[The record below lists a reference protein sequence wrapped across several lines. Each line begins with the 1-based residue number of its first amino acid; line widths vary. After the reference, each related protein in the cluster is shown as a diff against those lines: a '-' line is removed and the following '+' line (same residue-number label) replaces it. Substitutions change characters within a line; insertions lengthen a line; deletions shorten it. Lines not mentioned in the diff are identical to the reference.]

1 MIRVEQVVLRV
12 VSQKPFFAYSPF
24 FCSISTQSV
33 EAAESGIGNRKKK
46 NKQKRRRID
55 FSNTTKVTAN
65 SSMPK
70 QNQEQEHASEYS
82 LKTFPKRDRPANFII
97 ELVPHSESTPP
108 LRDLSPEALED
119 ALKYIGCVKPSLS
132 PRDCSIYLQYLGID
146 LEPSRI
152 EEYASH
158 WFTQSSSLH
167 YGEDHMLHMDSRRF
181 FLPSS
186 IRTFLVSPPPIRGLV
201 YPDASVG
208 MGFALYSSHA
218 F

>member
-1 MIRVEQVVLRV
+1 
-12 VSQKPFFAYSPF
+12 
-24 FCSISTQSV
+24 
-33 EAAESGIGNRKKK
+33 
-46 NKQKRRRID
+46 
-55 FSNTTKVTAN
+55 
-65 SSMPK
+65 MPK

-82 LKTFPKRDRPANFII
+82 LKTFPKRDRRNRTSLTRAGPANFII

-108 LRDLSPEALED
+108 LRDLSPEALVWFVFRSSTVGRRSQVHWLCET
-119 ALKYIGCVKPSLS
+119 LSLPSRLLHLPPVS
-132 PRDCSIYLQYLGID
+132 WDRPVATKARLLCR
-146 LEPSRI
+146 EPSRI

-218 F
+218 FWSHSSPIRFP